1 MNAIP
6 IKIRG
11 QWWIIKVGV
20 PPTWGDDEITYGETL
35 HDQRVILIYTDTH
48 LSESALI
55 ETYLHEILHASIP
68 DLGEEAVR
76 SAAIAQT
83 GLLKILG
90 VIGKDAEN
98 D

>member
-1 MNAIP
+1 M
-6 IKIRG
+6 G
-11 QWWIIKVGV
+11 G

-55 ETYLHEILHASIP
+55 ETYLHEILHAALP
-68 DLGEEAVR
+68 DCGEEAVR
-76 SAAIAQT
+76 SAAMAQT

-90 VIGKDAEN
+90 VIGKDSEN